1 MLQKKRGLCDCWLIR
16 QANPLARTGPPG
28 ARSPWYEAL
37 LSNLLHH
44 LLGCAQQ
51 ECTIELIVVQQQFQ
65 GSRKGL
71 LEESSPQ
78 RAPPDEAQECT
89 VKFTVVRTYEFTRRP
104 PMSSRQDASSICRGV
119 HLNIRSVCAFRPM
132 RSFFLSIKRHSSK
145 CGRTSP
151 NVAARTLSYF

>member
-1 MLQKKRGLCDCWLIR
+1 M
-16 QANPLARTGPPG
+16 
-28 ARSPWYEAL
+28 
-37 LSNLLHH
+37 HH

-51 ECTIELIVVQQQFQ
+51 DVQSSSLQQFQ

-119 HLNIRSVCAFRPM
+119 HLNIRSVYAFRPM
-132 RSFFLSIKRHSSK
+132 RSLFLSIKRHSSK
-145 CGRTSP
+145 CGRTSSY
-151 NVAARTLSYF
+151 VAARTLSYFLYTRSRLSCPAKASRWGCPQCSRHLSQR